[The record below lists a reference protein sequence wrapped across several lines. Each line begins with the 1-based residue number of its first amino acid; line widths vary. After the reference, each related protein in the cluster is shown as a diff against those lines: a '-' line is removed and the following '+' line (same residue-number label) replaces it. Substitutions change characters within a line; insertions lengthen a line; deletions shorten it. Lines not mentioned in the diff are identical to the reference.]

1 MFFIIVQR
9 INALVWMSFGLV
21 MAFASDLLNILFA
34 TQYPWLTA
42 PLGWLLLAYT
52 GWLLLMGGR
61 AAKMARP
68 LKVLVTVNYGW
79 SLLVILLIS
88 TGQIIVAPLG
98 IRIAMVTAL
107 FTAAIGSLLF
117 RHYKQL
123 MGKY

>member
-1 MFFIIVQR
+1 MFFTLVQR
-9 INALVWMSFGLV
+9 VNTLLWLTFGLV

-34 TQYPWLTA
+34 TQYPWLTS

-52 GWLLLMGGR
+52 GWLLLMGCR
-61 AAKMARP
+61 AATMARP

-79 SLLVILLIS
+79 SVLVILLIS
-88 TGQIIVAPLG
+88 TGQILVAPLG